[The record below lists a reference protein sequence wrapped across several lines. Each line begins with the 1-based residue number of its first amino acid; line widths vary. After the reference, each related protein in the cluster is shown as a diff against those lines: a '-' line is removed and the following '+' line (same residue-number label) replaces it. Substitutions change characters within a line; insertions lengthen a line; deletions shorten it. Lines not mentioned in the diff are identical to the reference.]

1 MRAVWLSLCSPL
13 VVSFLFAQTLQAPK
27 LIPAGVSGQVV
38 QDTSGMPIAKVEVP
52 LVSANEGVVFSR
64 WQRQKNALSAY

>member
-1 MRAVWLSLCSPL
+1 
-13 VVSFLFAQTLQAPK
+13 
-27 LIPAGVSGQVV
+27 VV

>member
-13 VVSFLFAQTLQAPK
+13 VVSFYLHRPSKLPSLFS
-27 LIPAGVSGQVV
+27 AGVSGQVV
-38 QDTSGMPIAKVEVP
+38 QDTSGMPIARVEVP

>member
-1 MRAVWLSLCSPL
+1 MRAVWLSLCFHWSSLSYLHRPSKL
-13 VVSFLFAQTLQAPK
+13 PSLF
-27 LIPAGVSGQVV
+27 PAGVSGQVV